1 MRQGSFLLTSSVS
14 SLTVTNNNNYS
25 NIRDLQKK
33 MEQITKKIEEIDWAV
48 KVKLN
53 LKQFLSEIKK
63 R

>member
-1 MRQGSFLLTSSVS
+1 LLTSSVS